1 MSAQTINIFLQ
12 RLPEYE
18 GTTYHKDLKDIE
30 TAPLGIVI
38 NNRQNQSIAQSLNI
52 TLDKN
57 ISVDDAEKIARVRAE
72 QDFEELSKS
81 IGDDFT
87 QLKPE
92 FQAVVLDA
100 KFNAGTFPKL
110 AKNLVKFQTS
120 PTSDN
125 QTAVIKESRRVID
138 GKPVRGLDNRVFKS
152 LFDSGIVSSLD
163 DVKPILTLANTTDRL
178 PTAKETRDKIL
189 QTLTQPEAV
198 PGTPIPKKK
207 PQSPLPVGTMR
218 FTGTSEA
225 QPEEELP
232 SRFIET
238 RQPDTQSV
246 QTVTDSEEPLSII
259 ETREEKPQQVEPEPD
274 IQILEQRA
282 VDEPVIEEPDNLAL
296 LERNKQIEE
305 SQNIPEITQPPDT
318 FKKPTRDTNLLTPS
332 RPISASQIRATERA
346 FEAEKQTLSL
356 DIAKRVIDEDWGL
369 SYVFEGREQFK
380 PDPDFELTES
390 FARELTADLP
400 EDYHAPI
407 LENSFSEAQARF
419 QRQEALKQF
428 AFDKDIGELGWKG
441 VALRMGAAV
450 VDPFAI
456 AVSIATEGVAAPLI
470 WGNKLSRLG
479 RVFRGAT
486 TAGATN
492 AAIEAY
498 LVSQNDFKDPYDI
511 LYAMSA
517 GIVLG
522 GGVGALGRTDTSDPM
537 IKALSR
543 MATHADNAQKIE
555 TTNAIKTNVLDG
567 DPNNELSVGAA
578 VNTDSLP
585 NQVKELTSDIDDV
598 LDKAGEPVEAAATKF
613 GPIPL
618 RFDMAGYLLNSPNR
632 IANFL
637 GRILPEDPVGFR
649 KDKNLVIQES
659 ADILKTNSMKASFAR
674 FYQVYDTAYKD
685 WAKSQG
691 YGLFRR
697 TFNLPRREFGELVAD
712 AIENPDLPVSAPIRT
727 AANRQAEIQRD
738 LLRAAKKAGVEGFEN
753 VPENLSYF
761 THLWDDFKFR
771 DAADK
776 FSTNSVINLLTRSLM
791 KGTEDLQEDAAKEIA
806 KGMYTKLSRSAAGM
820 DAGAA
825 RLFNATDRDVM
836 RQILIDEEFMSAEQA
851 DNLMN
856 LFSQKPDGTPAR
868 AKRRLRFDMNH
879 AETVVNRQ
887 GGQEVLRIKDLQ
899 DRDAEQVFTRYAA
912 ELSGRNALATVGI
925 KSERSF
931 NKLLNRNLAEAADRE
946 GNAGRARAE
955 KDNLVAQTI
964 FNMIINRRAPLAA
977 DAQGNYARIAR
988 LVQDYNFTRLMNQV
1002 GFAQIAELGNALAI
1016 GGFRGVLQSV
1026 PSIKSMLKRA
1036 RNGEI
1041 EDPVMRDLEG
1051 IIGVGS
1057 DRLTMQAMN
1066 KADTIGVFSEGR
1078 GDWIDKALFA
1088 MQPLKR
1094 ITADIS
1100 GMAPVTLALERMAAR
1115 IAVQTLTDVAFRS
1128 RKLSKARLAGLG
1140 LSEEMSERVFNLIRK
1155 NAITQPSTLFRNRKI
1170 KAINLAEWD
1179 KKPDGTFDAS
1189 GAEARD
1195 AFTVAIARW
1204 TRRSIQQNDVGNL
1217 NLYMTST
1224 MGQILTQ
1231 FRTFMLVS
1239 HAKQFLHNIKAND
1252 FKAYS
1257 AMMYSCTFAGLSY
1270 MAQQQANAIGRED
1283 KEEFLKERLSVESIA
1298 KASFQRSSWAALFPG
1313 LIDTGASFFIDDPI
1327 FAYRSTGLDTQFITG
1342 NPTVQLVS
1350 KGLSSA
1356 QAVSRSIVNPDL
1368 QFSQGQQRAL
1378 NTIIPFN
1385 NALAIKNALN
1395 KLVDMR
1401 PETTQVE

>member
-18 GTTYHKDLKDIE
+18 GTRYHKDLKGIE

-38 NNRQNQSIAQSLNI
+38 GNRDNQNIAKNLGI

-57 ISVDDAEKIARVRAE
+57 ISVSDAEKIARARAE
-72 QDFEELSKS
+72 QDFTELTSS
-81 IGDDFT
+81 IGDNFT

-92 FQAVVLDA
+92 YQAIVLDV
-100 KFNAGTFPKL
+100 KYNAGIFPKL
-110 AKNLVKFQTS
+110 AENLNNFQTS
-120 PTSDN
+120 PTPDN
-125 QTAVIKESRRVID
+125 RTAVIKESRRVVG
-138 GKPVRGLDNRVFKS
+138 GKPVRGLDNRAFKV

-163 DVKPILTLANTTDRL
+163 DVKPILTLANTTDRQ
-178 PTAKETRDKIL
+178 PTAKQDRDD
-189 QTLTQPEAV
+189 TLESLTFAESV

-207 PQSPLPVGTMR
+207 PESPLPVGSMR

-225 QPEEELP
+225 QPEERLP

-259 ETREEKPQQVEPEPD
+259 ETREEKTQQAEPEPD

-282 VDEPVIEEPDNLAL
+282 VDEPVIEEPDNIAL
-296 LERNKQIEE
+296 LERNKQIQE
-305 SQNIPEITQPPDT
+305 SKNIPEITQPPDT

-332 RPISASQIRATERA
+332 RPIPASQIRATERA
-346 FEAEKQTLSL
+346 FEAEKKTLSL

-369 SYVFEGREQFK
+369 SYVFEGREEFK

-390 FARELTADLP
+390 FAKELIADLP

-407 LENSFSEAQARF
+407 LENSFSESQARF

-555 TTNAIKTNVLDG
+555 TTNAIKANVLDG

-578 VNTDSLP
+578 VNPDSLP
-585 NQVKELTSDIDDV
+585 NQVKELRSDIDDV
-598 LDKAGEPVEAAATKF
+598 LDKAGEPVEAAATKL
-613 GPIPL
+613 GPVPL

-659 ADILKTNSMKASFAR
+659 ADILKTNSMKSSFAR

-685 WAKSQG
+685 WAKGQG
-691 YGLFRR
+691 YGIFKR
-697 TFNLPRREFGELVAD
+697 TFNVPRREFGELVAD

-738 LLRAAKKAGVEGFEN
+738 LLRAAKEAGVEGFEN

-771 DAADK
+771 DASDK
-776 FSTNSVINLLTRSLM
+776 FSTDSVINLLTRSLM
-791 KGTEDLQEDAAKEIA
+791 KGTEDLQEDAAKQIA
-806 KGMYTKLSRSAAGM
+806 KGMYIKLSRSAAGM

-836 RQILIDEEFMSAEQA
+836 RQILIDEEYMSAEDA
-851 DNLMN
+851 DKLMG

-879 AETVVNRQ
+879 AETAVNRK
-887 GGQEVLRIKDLQ
+887 GVQEVLRIKDLQ

-912 ELSGRNALATVGI
+912 ELSGRNALAKVGI

-931 NKLLNRNLAEAADRE
+931 NKLLDRNLAEAADRE
-946 GNAGRARAE
+946 GNAGKARAE

-977 DAQGNYARIAR
+977 DAQGNFARSAR
-988 LVQDYNFTRLMNQV
+988 LVQDYNFIRLMNQV

-1041 EDPVMRDLEG
+1041 EDPVMRDLESVSG
-1051 IIGVGS
+1051 IGS

-1078 GDWIDKALFA
+1078 GDLIDKALFGG
-1088 MQPLKR
+1088 QPLKR

-1128 RKLSKARLAGLG
+1128 KKLSRARLAGLG
-1140 LSEEMSERVFNLIRK
+1140 LSEEMSERVFNQIKK
-1155 NAITQPSTLFRNRKI
+1155 NAITQPSTLFRNKKI
-1170 KAINLAEWD
+1170 KAINLAQWD
-1179 KKPDGTFDAS
+1179 DTES
-1189 GAEARD
+1189 RD

-1257 AMMYSCTFAGLSY
+1257 AMMYSATFAGLSY

-1283 KEEFLKERLSVESIA
+1283 KEEFLKKRLSAESIA

-1313 LIDTGASFFIDDPI
+1313 LIDTGAAFFTDDPV

-1342 NPTVQLVS
+1342 NPTVQLIS
-1350 KGLSSA
+1350 KGIGSA
-1356 QAVSRSIVNPDL
+1356 QAVSRSIINPDL
-1368 QFSQGQQRAL
+1368 QFSQGNQRAL
-1378 NTIIPFN
+1378 NTIVPFN
-1385 NALAIKNALN
+1385 NALGIKNALN

-1401 PETTQVE
+1401 PESTKVE

>member
-1 MSAQTINIFLQ
+1 MSAQAINIFLQ

-18 GTTYHKDLKDIE
+18 GITYHKDLKGIE

-52 TLDKN
+52 TLDKS

-81 IGDDFT
+81 IGNDFK

-110 AKNLVKFQTS
+110 AKNLVNFQTS

-125 QTAVIKESRRVID
+125 QTAVIQESRRVID
-138 GKPVRGLDNRVFKS
+138 GKPVRGLDNRVFKT

-178 PTAKETRDKIL
+178 PTAKETRDEIL

-225 QPEEELP
+225 QPEEKLP
-232 SRFIET
+232 SRFIEK
-238 RQPDTQSV
+238 RQQDTQSV

-259 ETREEKPQQVEPEPD
+259 ETREQKPQQVEPEPD

-282 VDEPVIEEPDNLAL
+282 VDERVIEEPDNLAL

-318 FKKPTRDTNLLTPS
+318 FKKPKRDTNLLTPS

-346 FEAEKQTLSL
+346 FEAEKKTLSI

-380 PDPDFELTES
+380 PDPDFQLTES

-578 VNTDSLP
+578 VNPDSLP
-585 NQVKELTSDIDDV
+585 NQVRELRSDMDDV
-598 LDKAGEPVEAAATKF
+598 LDQAGEPVEAAATKL

-738 LLRAAKKAGVEGFEN
+738 LLRAAKKAGVEGFES

-771 DAADK
+771 DASDK
-776 FSTNSVINLLTRSLM
+776 FGENSVINLLTRSLM
-791 KGTEDLQEDAAKEIA
+791 KGTEDLQEEAAQKIA
-806 KGMYTKLSRSAAGM
+806 ERMVFKLNKSAAGM

-836 RQILIDEEFMSAEQA
+836 RQILIDEEFMSAEEA

-879 AETVVNRQ
+879 AETVVRKK
-887 GGQEVLRIKDLQ
+887 GGQQEVLRIKDLQ

-931 NKLLNRNLAEAADRE
+931 NKLLDRNLAEAADRE

-1041 EDPVMRDLEG
+1041 EDPVMKDLEG

-1078 GDWIDKALFA
+1078 GDLIDKALFA

-1128 RKLSKARLAGLG
+1128 RKLSRARLAGLG
-1140 LSEEMSERVFNLIRK
+1140 LSDEMSERVFNQIKK

-1170 KAINLAEWD
+1170 KAINLAQWD
-1179 KKPDGTFDAS
+1179 DTES
-1189 GAEARD
+1189 RD

-1224 MGQILTQ
+1224 MGQILIQ

-1239 HAKQFLHNIKAND
+1239 HAKQFLHNVKAKD
-1252 FKAYS
+1252 FKAFS

-1385 NALAIKNALN
+1385 NALGIKNALN